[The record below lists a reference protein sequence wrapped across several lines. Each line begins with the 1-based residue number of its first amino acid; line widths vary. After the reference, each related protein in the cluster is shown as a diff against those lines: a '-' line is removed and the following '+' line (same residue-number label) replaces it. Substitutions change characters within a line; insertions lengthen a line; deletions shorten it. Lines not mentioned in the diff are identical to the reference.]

1 MFVREASPA
10 SLTESW
16 SFWYGLKDLFTLH
29 KLADKDLTVK
39 TDDVTSGSGDVNLHR
54 RFRANGL
61 NIFDKIN
68 CDWRTTTLAATN
80 VLM

>member
-10 SLTESW
+10 SLTESC
-16 SFWYGLKDLFTLH
+16 SFWYDLKDLFTLH

-39 TDDVTSGSGDVNLHR
+39 TDDITSGSHR

-61 NIFDKIN
+61 NIFDNIN
-68 CDWRTTTLAATN
+68 CD
-80 VLM
+80 